1 MSESNTNTSIP
12 ENSISQ
18 GNNNINSEID
28 IKTLAI
34 DKINA
39 EVENFTGG
47 NKEWAVYKPVAERL
61 ISFCVQD
68 ERFAEVLYKTKR
80 TLSDC
85 CKECVKGCG
94 NAISDIDVYT
104 KAVKFYFPNSIVG
117 MNITLELGEAPTED
131 YINKEPEKTE
141 PKRTAAKKPKKKE
154 NKTEIKPKTSRKS
167 KKQDDGK
174 IQLTLF

>member
-18 GNNNINSEID
+18 ENNNINSEID

-47 NKEWAVYKPVAERL
+47 NKEWVIFKPVAERL
-61 ISFCVQD
+61 ISFCEQN
-68 ERFAEVLYKTKR
+68 EKFAEVLYKTKR

-104 KAVKFYFPNSIVG
+104 KAVKFYFPNATVR
-117 MNITLELGEAPTED
+117 MNITLDLGEAPTAD

-141 PKRTAAKKPKKKE
+141 PKRTAAKKTKKKE
-154 NKTEIKPKTSRKS
+154 NKNEIKPKTSRKS
-167 KKQDDGK
+167 KKQDDGI